1 MAAGEY
7 GSDIQLLA
15 GLQGGGSI
23 SGASGKRIQNE
34 ITNIINRIN
43 KNPAGVKLTL
53 SKNGETQLKESIA
66 KAVSSVEI
74 KSFNSTAA
82 INKLKAD
89 IQSAMSGVTIP
100 VAGGVSGGSG
110 SSGNSSGGASSKSK
124 GSSSQ
129 SKGSFKAQYPEF
141 NIRVSE
147 LSSAYSKMVKTSSDT
162 DAVSKK
168 TKEYQELLATINKLR
183 SAGAA
188 ANKEEVANAQAK
200 MVNLTNE
207 INKINEVAAAAQ
219 RAAKAKETFASAG
232 QINALANKAQSLLN
246 NNPRIANTGYG
257 ENLRNALSSLQSG
270 AKLSTEEFNRLK
282 ASVLSVEAGIK
293 SAGLQGKTL
302 WSVLKSGYQK
312 FGGWA
317 LITKSMMAAANSVRQ
332 MITNVTNLDA
342 AMTELR
348 KVTDETESTYEQ
360 FFSEATVRAR
370 QLGATVTDTI
380 NATADFARLGYSID
394 DAATLA
400 DTAIMYKNV
409 GDGITDISV
418 ASQSII
424 STLKGFS
431 LEAEDA
437 THVIDAFNE
446 VGNNFAISSAG
457 IGEALTRSAASLS
470 AANNTMEES
479 IALITAMNTT
489 LQDPEKVGKCLCPA
503 A

>member
-1 MAAGEY
+1 MVRLLAAGEN

-34 ITNIINRIN
+34 LTNIINRIN

-66 KAVSSVEI
+66 QAVSSVEI

-82 INKLKAD
+82 IAKLKSD
-89 IQSAMSGVTIP
+89 IQAAVNGVAIPTPSAGSPTG
-100 VAGGVSGGSG
+100 GGSKGG
-110 SSGNSSGGASSKSK
+110 STKGN
-124 GSSSQ
+124 GSAG
-129 SKGSFKAQYPEF
+129 SKGSFKTQYPEF
-141 NIRVSE
+141 GIRVNE
-147 LSSAYSKMVKTSSDT
+147 LSSAYQKMVKTSSNTADVERIT
-162 DAVSKK
+162 KQYQAKLAV
-168 TKEYQELLATINKLR
+168 INKLR

-188 ANKEEVANAQAK
+188 ASKEEVSNTQAE
-200 MVNLTNE
+200 MVVLTNE
-207 INKINEVAAAAQ
+207 INKINELTAAAQ
-219 RAAKAKETFASAG
+219 RAAKAKETFASAS
-232 QINALANKAQSLLN
+232 QVNTLAKKAQSLLD
-246 NNPRIANTGYG
+246 NNPRITNTGYG
-257 ENLRNALSSLQSG
+257 ENLRKALSDLQSG
-270 AKLSTEEFNRLK
+270 AKLSTEEFERLK
-282 ASVLSVEAGIK
+282 SSVLSVESGIK

-302 WSVLKSGYQK
+302 WSVLKAGYQK

-348 KVTDETESTYEQ
+348 KVTDETDATYEQ

-370 QLGATVTDTI
+370 KLGATVTDTI
-380 NATADFARLGYSID
+380 NASADFARLGYNID

-431 LEAEDA
+431 LEAKDA

-446 VGNNFAISSAG
+446 VG
-457 IGEALTRSAASLS
+457 
-470 AANNTMEES
+470 
-479 IALITAMNTT
+479 
-489 LQDPEKVGKCLCPA
+489 KYLCPA